1 MSVPSGSSTL
11 AHVYCLWAS
20 SAIYCMW
27 LRLLSAASAAFRS
40 LPRRI
45 LRGEAQPFHIITPF
59 EGTSPYIPC
68 PHSVLTNGTAWIDPL
83 SFHLSGNCVLPNRR
97 KRLIICGNSEYRNRC
112 SFIGPR
118 GGNLEG
124 EVHRIGA
131 VLVHQRV
138 HRFRR
143 D

>member
-59 EGTSPYIPC
+59 EGTSP
-68 PHSVLTNGTAWIDPL
+68 G
-83 SFHLSGNCVLPNRR
+83 VLPVESHFLALCGHYRVEPR
-97 KRLIICGNSEYRNRC
+97 VCQPARPQTKGKIERPFFYLEEHFIKGNSWRDFPHFCDELAR
-112 SFIGPR
+112 FTV
-118 GGNLEG
+118 
-124 EVHRIGA
+124 EVLDVREH
-131 VLVHQRV
+131 HTT
-138 HRFRR
+138 
-143 D
+143 

>member
-59 EGTSPYIPC
+59 EGTSP
-68 PHSVLTNGTAWIDPL
+68 G
-83 SFHLSGNCVLPNRR
+83 VLPVESA
-97 KRLIICGNSEYRNRC
+97 L
-112 SFIGPR
+112 P
-118 GGNLEG
+118 
-124 EVHRIGA
+124 GA
-131 VLVHQRV
+131 VWALPGGAPGLSDRPAADQGQDRAAVLLHGRELHQGEQLARLPALLRQV
-138 HRFRR
+138 ST
-143 D
+143 

>member
-59 EGTSPYIPC
+59 EGTSP
-68 PHSVLTNGTAWIDPL
+68 G
-83 SFHLSGNCVLPNRR
+83 VLPVESA
-97 KRLIICGNSEYRNRC
+97 L
-112 SFIGPR
+112 P
-118 GGNLEG
+118 
-124 EVHRIGA
+124 GA
-131 VLVHQRV
+131 VWALPGGAPGLSARPAADQGQQLARLPALL
-138 HRFRR
+138 RR
-143 D
+143 AGTFYRRGAGCPRAPHDPSGTSGAIR